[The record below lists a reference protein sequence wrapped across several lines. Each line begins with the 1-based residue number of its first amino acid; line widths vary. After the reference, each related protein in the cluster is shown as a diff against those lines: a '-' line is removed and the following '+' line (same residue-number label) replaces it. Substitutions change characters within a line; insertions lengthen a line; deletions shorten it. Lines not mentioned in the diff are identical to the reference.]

1 MTPKEYILNAEG
13 KKLGRLAS
21 EAAKLLIGKG
31 TPDFVRNQTALVK
44 VKVENAGKLAI
55 DERRLT
61 AVTHQRYSGYPG
73 GRRVETG
80 KAVAQK
86 KGMSEL
92 VRHAVWGMLPK
103 NKLRSRMF
111 KNLIVTE

>member
-31 TPDFVRNQTALVK
+31 TPDFVRNRTAAVK
-44 VKVENAGKLAI
+44 VKVEHASKMSI
-55 DERRLT
+55 DARRLA
-61 AVTHQRYSGYPG
+61 AVEHQRYSGYPS
-73 GRRVETG
+73 GRKVETG
-80 KAVAQK
+80 AAVVAK
-86 KGMSEL
+86 KGYGEL
-92 VRHAVWGMLPK
+92 IRHAVWGMLPK
-103 NKLRSRMF
+103 NKLRARMI